1 MAGRAKTSYG
11 AQMSNRRRNQT
22 RSAVNIEPGI
32 YEIDSGTAE
41 IRSDPFTPGAWL
53 LLINGVESSQLIPDD
68 PQRLGF
74 EYMRWIA
81 IALGFRYAPTTR
93 LRFLHLGGGGA
104 TLARWG
110 ADRYQNSRH
119 TTVELDAKLTQL
131 ARDNFGLPRSPIVK
145 MRVGE
150 AGQVLADT
158 RPEGWDVIIRDVF
171 VEQDLGHHIV
181 PNHLTGVEAAEV
193 AAQAVGHHGAYLINY
208 GGPPNL
214 NPARAEAA
222 ALAHA
227 FEHVTL
233 ISDATMFK
241 GRRRGNIVM
250 IGTQTPLADTALGG
264 PDAFCAALRSEPLPA
279 QASMGNATTNFIAGM
294 PPATTPLLLT
304 DSLEKP

>member
-1 MAGRAKTSYG
+1 
-11 AQMSNRRRNQT
+11 MSNRRRNLT

-41 IRSDPFTPGAWL
+41 IQPDPFTPGAWL
-53 LLINGVESSQLIPDD
+53 LLINGVQSSQLIPDN

-81 IALGFRYAPTTR
+81 IALGFRYAPETR

-110 ADRYQNSRH
+110 ADRYPNSRH
-119 TTVELDAKLTQL
+119 TTVEYDAKLTQL

-150 AGQVLADT
+150 AGQVLSET
-158 RPEGWDVIIRDVF
+158 RPDSWDVIIRDVF
-171 VEQDLGHHIV
+171 VEKDAGQHVV
-181 PNHLTGVEAAEV
+181 PSHLTGVEAAEI
-193 AAQAVGHHGAYLINY
+193 AARAVGPDGAYVINY

-222 ALAHA
+222 ALAQA
-227 FEHVTL
+227 FTHVTL

-250 IGTQTPLADTALGG
+250 VGTQNPLTNPELGG
-264 PDAFCAALRSEPLPA
+264 PDGFAAALRSEPLPT
-279 QASMGNATTNFIAGM
+279 QVKMGNATTNFIAGM
-294 PPATTPLLLT
+294 PPQTTPLLLT
-304 DSLEKP
+304 DPL

>member
-1 MAGRAKTSYG
+1 
-11 AQMSNRRRNQT
+11 MSKSRRNQKQ
-22 RSAVNIEPGI
+22 SAVNIEPGI
-32 YEIDSGTAE
+32 YAIDSGTAE
-41 IRSDPFTPGAWL
+41 IRPDPFTHGAWL

-81 IALGFRYAPTTR
+81 IALGFRYPHTAR

-110 ADRYQNSRH
+110 ADRYPNSRH
-119 TTVELDAKLTQL
+119 TTVEFDAKLTEL

-150 AGQVLADT
+150 AGQVLSET
-158 RPEGWDVIIRDVF
+158 RPDSWDVIIRDVF
-171 VEQDLGHHIV
+171 VEQDAGHHVV
-181 PNHLTGVEAAEV
+181 PSHLSGVEAAEV
-193 AAQAVGHHGAYLINY
+193 AAQAVGTEGAYVINY

-227 FEHVTL
+227 FAHVTL

-250 IGTQTPLADTALGG
+250 VATQNPLANPVLGG
-264 PDAFCAALRSEPLPA
+264 ADAFSAALRSEPLPA
-279 QASMGNATTNFIAGM
+279 QTRMGKATTNFIAGM
-294 PPATTPLLLT
+294 PPTTTPLLLT
-304 DSLEKP
+304 DPLEKP

>member
-1 MAGRAKTSYG
+1 
-11 AQMSNRRRNQT
+11 MSNRRRNQT

-32 YEIDSGTAE
+32 YAIDSGTAE
-41 IRSDPFTPGAWL
+41 IQPDPFTPGAWL
-53 LLINGVESSQLIPDD
+53 LLINGVQSSQLIPDN

-81 IALGFRYAPTTR
+81 IALGFRYTPETR

-110 ADRYQNSRH
+110 ADRYPNSRH
-119 TTVELDAKLTQL
+119 TTVEYDAKLTQL

-150 AGQVLADT
+150 AGQVLSET
-158 RPEGWDVIIRDVF
+158 RPDSWDVIIRDVF
-171 VEQDLGHHIV
+171 VEKDVGQHVV
-181 PNHLTGVEAAEV
+181 PSHLTGVEAAEI
-193 AAQAVGHHGAYLINY
+193 AARAVGPDGAYVLNY

-222 ALAHA
+222 ALAQA
-227 FEHVTL
+227 FTHVTL

-250 IGTQTPLADTALGG
+250 VGTQNPLTNPELGG
-264 PDAFCAALRSEPLPA
+264 PDGFAAALRSEPLPV
-279 QASMGNATTNFIAGM
+279 QAKMGNATTNFIAGM
-294 PPATTPLLLT
+294 PPQTTPLLLT
-304 DSLEKP
+304 DPL

>member
-1 MAGRAKTSYG
+1 
-11 AQMSNRRRNQT
+11 MSNRRRNQK

-41 IRSDPFTPGAWL
+41 IQPDPFTPGAWL
-53 LLINGVESSQLIPDD
+53 LLINGVQSSQLIPDD

-81 IALGFRYAPTTR
+81 IALGFRYAPEEQ

-110 ADRYQNSRH
+110 ADRYPNSRH
-119 TTVELDAKLTQL
+119 TTVEYDAKLAEL

-150 AGQVLADT
+150 AGQVLSET
-158 RPEGWDVIIRDVF
+158 RPESWDVIIRDVF
-171 VEQDLGHHIV
+171 VNIANGAHIT
-181 PNHLTGVEAAEV
+181 PKHLTGVEAAAT
-193 AAQAVGHHGAYLINY
+193 AARAVGHNGAYVINY

-214 NPARAEAA
+214 DPARAEAA
-222 ALAHA
+222 ALATA

-250 IGTQTPLADTALGG
+250 VGTQTPIANPELGG
-264 PDAFCAALRSEPLPA
+264 TDGFTAALRSEPLTT
-279 QASMGNATTNFIAGM
+279 QAKMGNATTNFIAGTTPDM
-294 PPATTPLLLT
+294 TPLLLR
-304 DSLEKP
+304 DPL